1 MARPKDETN
10 IVNILTTYSR
20 TTLQPGK
27 PKTVAEWYLIRIFDA
42 QELFFFLKDP
52 SPKAVLWPP
61 LRSPKKKRKK
71 GCFKRPK
78 SATVP

>member
-20 TTLQPGK
+20 TTLQGK

-42 QELFFFLKDP
+42 QELFL
-52 SPKAVLWPP
+52 
-61 LRSPKKKRKK
+61 KKRSITE
-71 GCFKRPK
+71 GCGR
-78 SATVP
+78 